1 MNFTPQQLSG
11 GGKYSHKTRVG
22 NWYEDF
28 EEREER

>member
-11 GGKYSHKTRVG
+11 GGKYSHKTKIG

-28 EEREER
+28 EAKEER